1 MTFQPLKKDS
11 VLGTYYIQKYDAAD
25 EEDSHEKILYYDDV
39 RSAVQGLKADIDAI
53 MREYDIDGD
62 EENRNIA
69 GYYKIL
75 VEQWFPVFNK
85 ESQSHRTLD
94 DNEGNASAEA
104 VRPKGLADVGLTTL
118 RNEDSSQSLT
128 HGKTCDGSELDEHF
142 FSRVEVITD
151 KGREYV
157 SWSNHKASIQD
168 NGRTLKIFK
177 ESLSQPSLAQP
188 QKVPASSEETNRS
201 QRGDAGELKT
211 QKKSEGGLPKG
222 YKDEKHV
229 ARKGCSCKHGSGK
242 ITLALVEKENLCGC
256 SCHKDTHNGD
266 SPSTIKGIPKE
277 SDER

>member
-25 EEDSHEKILYYDDV
+25 EEDSHKKILYYDDV
-39 RSAVQGLKADIDAI
+39 RSAVEGLK
-53 MREYDIDGD
+53 
-62 EENRNIA
+62 EEAVNA
-69 GYYKIL
+69 PEQGYVRAYINNLFNK
-75 VEQWFPVFNK
+75 WFPVF
-85 ESQSHRTLD
+85 SHL
-94 DNEGNASAEA
+94 GGASSDEAMRGEA
-104 VRPKGLADVGLTTL
+104 VSPKTGSSSKRAPSAVNPDVAQSP
-118 RNEDSSQSLT
+118 SS
-128 HGKTCDGSELDEHF
+128 CDLKDMRGGGSELDEHF

-177 ESLSQPSLAQP
+177 QSLSQPSLAQP